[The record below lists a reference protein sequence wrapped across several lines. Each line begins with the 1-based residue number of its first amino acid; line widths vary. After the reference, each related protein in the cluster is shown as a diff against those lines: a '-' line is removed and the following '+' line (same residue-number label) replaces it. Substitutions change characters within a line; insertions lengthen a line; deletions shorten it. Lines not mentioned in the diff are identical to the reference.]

1 MNRHT
6 PEPRNAAALRRAFP
20 TYVSRMEAADPV
32 MVSLCADT
40 GKFTGRWVVFA
51 EPGRAYDWSALR
63 RLSVCVLVRKGI
75 DATPT
80 VRALWDIVHP
90 YVVIA
95 DADSGD
101 QAAVLQLSPKLKLWP
116 MTSECPTMRRA
127 A

>member
-1 MNRHT
+1 MNRPT
-6 PEPRNAAALRRAFP
+6 PEPRNAAALRRLFP

-32 MVSLCADT
+32 LVSLCGDT
-40 GKFTGRWVVFA
+40 GKFSSRWVVFA
-51 EPGRAYDWSALR
+51 EPDRAYDWSALR

-80 VRALWDIVHP
+80 VRALWDIVSP

-101 QAAVLQLSPKLKLWP
+101 QAAVLQLTPKLKLWP
-116 MTSECPTMRRA
+116 LPATCQMRRA